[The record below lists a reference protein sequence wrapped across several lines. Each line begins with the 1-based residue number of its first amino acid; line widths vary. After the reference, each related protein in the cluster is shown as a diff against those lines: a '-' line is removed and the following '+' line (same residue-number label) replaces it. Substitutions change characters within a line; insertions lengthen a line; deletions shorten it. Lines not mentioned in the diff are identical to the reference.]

1 MIDEFQ
7 RVVTLKVQWPL
18 IQQTKHDIAID
29 WYGSYLKKQYME
41 VIFTLQLSAN
51 KWLPSPTQKIF
62 NLAIIKKE
70 KIQRGRVN
78 DEFIHKTIRGKVDDI
93 LLEKSPIELKDI
105 FMNIEGERKMILID
119 GAPGSGKS
127 TLTVHICQQWGR
139 GELFNEFTIV
149 ILIQLRDPKVHS
161 ARSIADLLPTNDRT
175 MAEHAAREIIANEG
189 SGVLWILDGFD
200 ELPEHIQRKS
210 LISNLIKPKHQ
221 ENALSKTA
229 VIVTSRPISS
239 ADLCP
244 IVSSRIEV
252 LGFTVE
258 EQRLFFTE
266 CLNNDTKAVE
276 TLIERL
282 SSNPAMEGSCYL
294 PLNASIVAHLYL
306 ANGSLPSTSYG
317 IFSSFVQH
325 FLSRYLHER

>member
-1 MIDEFQ
+1 MLYRALVLYRCLIAALHDANRADLIDEFQ

-78 DEFIHKTIRGKVDDI
+78 NEFIHKTIRGKVDDI

-105 FMNIEGERKMILID
+105 FMNIEGERKVILID

-200 ELPEHIQRKS
+200 ELPEHIQRS
-210 LISNLIKPKHQ
+210 L
-221 ENALSKTA
+221 
-229 VIVTSRPISS
+229 
-239 ADLCP
+239 
-244 IVSSRIEV
+244 
-252 LGFTVE
+252 
-258 EQRLFFTE
+258 
-266 CLNNDTKAVE
+266 
-276 TLIERL
+276 
-282 SSNPAMEGSCYL
+282 
-294 PLNASIVAHLYL
+294 
-306 ANGSLPSTSYG
+306 
-317 IFSSFVQH
+317 
-325 FLSRYLHER
+325 